1 MKGKANK
8 WSARVIE
15 RESNGRRRPAWFIYI
30 FFILNPNRFGSV
42 RVGRF
47 RHTKT
52 RNRTES
58 DIFLNIL
65 TGLVF
70 SVNFFPVFSVKSVF
84 QFFCSP
90 LILRTKSGS
99 VTSRPDEPQT
109 SVPSQSHLSNQNIA
123 LVFSAHSMIYIFY
136 HVRQ

>member
-15 RESNGRRRPAWFIYI
+15 RESNGRRRPAWFIYF
-30 FFILNPNRFGSV
+30 FFILNPNRFGSGWPV
-42 RVGRF
+42 QAHQNRKPNRIGHFPKYFNWFNRF
-47 RHTKT
+47 
-52 RNRTES
+52 
-58 DIFLNIL
+58 FL
-65 TGLVF
+65 
-70 SVNFFPVFSVKSVF
+70 PVFSVKSVF

-109 SVPSQSHLSNQNIA
+109 SVPSQSHLSN
-123 LVFSAHSMIYIFY
+123 
-136 HVRQ
+136 